1 LQFHRLWSSIVGCLN
16 AGRSEERFK
25 WCSKV

>member
-25 WCSKV
+25 

>member
-16 AGRSEERFK
+16 AGRSEKRFK
-25 WCSKV
+25 

>member
-16 AGRSEERFK
+16 AGHSEERFK
-25 WCSKV
+25 